1 MATVETSRRG
11 VRTYGNWRQPTSP
24 GLLGLGTVGT
34 GLMFVA
40 LLIVIVVLMTT
51 GIIQAFVT
59 AAVFGGLILLLT
71 IRDGDG
77 RSPDAADGAGV
88 PRRPHDA
95 APRPAVHARPRPAR
109 GAGVLGIR

>member
-1 MATVETSRRG
+1 
-11 VRTYGNWRQPTSP
+11 
-24 GLLGLGTVGT
+24 
-34 GLMFVA
+34 FVA

-77 RSPDAADGAGV
+77 RSVLSRTANRVAWSSTKRRRANLYRSGPLGRSDWGTNQLPGLGAQT
-88 PRRPHDA
+88 RLSEHEDSY
-95 APRPAVHARPRPAR
+95 
-109 GAGVLGIR
+109 

>member
-1 MATVETSRRG
+1 MATADTTSRRG

-51 GIIQAFVT
+51 NILNAFIT
-59 AAVFGGLILLLT
+59 AAVFGGLILLFFV
-71 IRDGDG
+71 R
-77 RSPDAADGAGV
+77 GV
-88 PRRPHDA
+88 YGQQSKHGSHDA
-95 APRPAVHARPRPAR
+95 AAVSA
-109 GAGVLGIR
+109 